1 MGEAG
6 QVQPGLAGVY
16 DAVDGKNLKEREVL
30 MGIGAGMVEVADAGE
45 AEAKVYAPSLDMD
58 SEEVGAMSW
67 TSAMSTSMLAA
78 VAAVAGTGGGAAG
91 VVGADEHASH
101 WRSYRRPS
109 LGKRRSGEGAG
120 CERGRMTGLRPWSL
134 RRRFSRRR
142 QWKRTRVE

>member
-58 SEEVGAMSW
+58 NEEVGATSW
-67 TSAMSTSMLAA
+67 TSAMSTSML
-78 VAAVAGTGGGAAG
+78 AAVAGTGGGAAG

-134 RRRFSRRR
+134 RRFSRRR